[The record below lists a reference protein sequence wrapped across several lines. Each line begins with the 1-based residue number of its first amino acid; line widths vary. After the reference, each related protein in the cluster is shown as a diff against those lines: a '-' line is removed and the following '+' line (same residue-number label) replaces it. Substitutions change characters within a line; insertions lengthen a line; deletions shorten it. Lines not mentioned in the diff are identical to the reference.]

1 MSNLALQRQRQ
12 WLWNILAS
20 LDDAVVATG
29 MDGMVTFMNASAARL
44 TGRDLGSTSP
54 VALTE
59 LLHLADGRGMAAAEI
74 SLRPVLAEG
83 RTIVVQGYLLREPAL
98 NPVPVSGA
106 ANPLLDQDGS
116 PIGALVMLRDMT
128 EALRIQQL
136 MVESERLGVA
146 AEMAAGVAHTVN
158 NVLLIISGNA
168 EALTRHLPPER
179 QRQVENIHAGVRR
192 ISDLTARLLTFT
204 DAGAENAGSVDLN
217 DVIRSSVAQEGPFPS
232 EVRMHLALSPSPIMV
247 RGAAEVD
254 LADRP
259 VPPVGVVAAAAGL
272 PLHVGERHVPVSR

>member
-1 MSNLALQRQRQ
+1 MCKGNS
-12 WLWNILAS
+12 I
-20 LDDAVVATG
+20 
-29 MDGMVTFMNASAARL
+29 
-44 TGRDLGSTSP
+44 
-54 VALTE
+54 
-59 LLHLADGRGMAAAEI
+59 
-74 SLRPVLAEG
+74 
-83 RTIVVQGYLLREPAL
+83 
-98 NPVPVSGA
+98 PVSGT

-217 DVIRSSVAQEGPFPS
+217 DVVQSSLAQEGPFPP

-247 RGAAEVD
+247 RGAAEKLSVAVSSVLRNAREAIQGAGLIDISTWSEPGPEEGERIFLRIRDNGEGMTTEVQQRLFTPYVSTRFYGRGLGLATARATLAAHGGHLAIDSVPGKGTTVTIILPAATDERSRQED
-254 LADRP
+254 LAF
-259 VPPVGVVAAAAGL
+259 L
-272 PLHVGERHVPVSR
+272 P